1 MSEIAATDH
10 VAVVYQPLKTDIT
23 ALKAAVKK
31 HEQQTGCAP
40 TRWYKTAEEDAGAAA
55 TEQAISEGAKTV
67 IASGGDGTV
76 RAIAEVM
83 RGSEVPLAIVPQGTG
98 NLLARNI
105 GAPINN
111 VDQQFEAAFY
121 GERRKIDLGVAEIK
135 RADGSVDEHVF
146 LVLAGMGLDARAISL
161 TNPKLKKSLGWLAYV
176 DAGMR
181 SVIKDKPLH
190 VRASYDKKHARH
202 VSVYT
207 VMIGNCGLLPG
218 NVLLIPEAKLD
229 DGLLDVVALKPIG
242 KMRLLS
248 WVPIM
253 AKLGWENGVLRKS
266 AAGRKII
273 DLTHDTKSV
282 VYRRVKQLQLQVAN
296 EEAVQLD
303 GDDFGHCVALTGR
316 VDPGALTLCVMPQWS
331 ERANVAEF
339 AD

>member
-31 HEQQTGCAP
+31 HEQQIGCAP

-111 VDQQFEAAFY
+111 VDQQVEAAFY

-190 VRASYDKKHARH
+190 VRASYDKKHARN

-282 VYRRVKQLQLQVAN
+282 VYRRVKQLSLQVPK

-316 VDPGALTLCVMPQWS
+316 VDPGALTLCVLPQWS